1 MATYC
6 VLLGPPGS
14 GKGTQAK
21 RLAKYLDIPHVS
33 SGDLFREMKEAD
45 TPLAHEIRQILASG
59 DLVPDDLTVQV
70 VAERL
75 AKADTREKGA
85 ILDGFPRTVPQAEAL
100 DKLLAG
106 LGESLDV
113 VLLIDITEDEA
124 VRRISGRRVCPTCGR
139 VYHVEFDPPEV
150 PGHCDADGTALV
162 QREDDQPAVVRDR
175 YQVYLEKTEPLVD
188 TYRDR
193 GLLATIDGMRPIE
206 DVTPDMVNAVQEAVK
221 S

>member
-45 TPLAHEIRQILASG
+45 TPLAHEIRQILARG

-75 AKADTREKGA
+75 KKADTREKGA

-100 DKLLAG
+100 DELLAG

-113 VLLIDITEDEA
+113 VLLIDITEEEA

-139 VYHVEFDPPEV
+139 VYHVEFDPPEE
-150 PGHCDADGTALV
+150 PGQCDADGTALV

-206 DVTPDMVNAVQEAVK
+206 DVTPEMVDAVQEAMK

>member
-21 RLAKYLDIPHVS
+21 RLAKYLDIPHIS

-100 DKLLAG
+100 DKLLAK
-106 LGESLDV
+106 LGESLDL

-206 DVTPDMVNAVQEAVK
+206 DVTPDMVNAVQEAMK

>member
-21 RLAKYLDIPHVS
+21 RLAKLLDIPHVS

-45 TPLAHEIRQILASG
+45 TPLAHEIRQILAKG

-75 AKADTREKGA
+75 SKADTQEKGA

-100 DKLLAG
+100 DELLAG
-106 LGESLDV
+106 LGESLDI

-188 TYRDR
+188 TYHDR

-206 DVTPDMVNAVQEAVK
+206 DVTPDMVDAVQKAVK

>member
-85 ILDGFPRTVPQAEAL
+85 ILDGFPRTVPQAGAL
-100 DKLLAG
+100 DELLAK
-106 LGESLDV
+106 LGESLDL

-206 DVTPDMVNAVQEAVK
+206 DVTPDMVNAVREAVK

>member
-21 RLAKYLDIPHVS
+21 RLAKYLDIPHIS

-100 DKLLAG
+100 DELLAK
-106 LGESLDV
+106 LGESLDI

-206 DVTPDMVNAVQEAVK
+206 DVTPDMVNAVQEAMK

>member
-21 RLAKYLDIPHVS
+21 RLAKLLDIPHVS

-45 TPLAHEIRQILASG
+45 TPLAHEIRQILAKG

-75 AKADTREKGA
+75 SKADTREKGA

-100 DKLLAG
+100 DELLAG
-106 LGESLDV
+106 LGESLDI

-188 TYRDR
+188 TYHDR

-206 DVTPDMVNAVQEAVK
+206 DVTPDMVDAVQKAVK

>member
-21 RLAKYLDIPHVS
+21 RLAKYLDIPHIS

-100 DKLLAG
+100 DELLAE
-106 LGESLDV
+106 LGESLDI

-150 PGHCDADGTALV
+150 PGHCDVDGTALV

-206 DVTPDMVNAVQEAVK
+206 DVTPDMVNAVQEAMK